1 MLQPYIEMEVYWFDI
16 TYNPYFVNVSY
27 LPQEEPLD
35 MKNYQYRESLYIGNF
50 MCSKRQQRVQAA
62 GALTGKG
69 VGREIDLQ
77 YPWNQYWLAIAKEK
91 NARST
96 IINS

>member
-1 MLQPYIEMEVYWFDI
+1 MLQPYIEIEVYYI
-16 TYNPYFVNVSY
+16 VYNPYFVNVSY

-69 VGREIDLQ
+69 VGREMGLQ
-77 YPWNQYWLAIAKEK
+77 
-91 NARST
+91 
-96 IINS
+96 

>member
-1 MLQPYIEMEVYWFDI
+1 
-16 TYNPYFVNVSY
+16 
-27 LPQEEPLD
+27 
-35 MKNYQYRESLYIGNF
+35 
-50 MCSKRQQRVQAA
+50 MCSKRQQKVQAA

-69 VGREIDLQ
+69 VGREMDLQ

>member
-1 MLQPYIEMEVYWFDI
+1 MLQPYIEIEVYYI
-16 TYNPYFVNVSY
+16 VYNPNFVNVCY

-50 MCSKRQQRVQAA
+50 MCSKRQQKVQAA
-62 GALTGKG
+62 GALTGKD
-69 VGREIDLQ
+69 VGREMDLQ

>member
-1 MLQPYIEMEVYWFDI
+1 MLQPYIEIEVYYI
-16 TYNPYFVNVSY
+16 VYNPYFVDVSY

-35 MKNYQYRESLYIGNF
+35 KKNHQYRESLYIGNF
-50 MCSKRQQRVQAA
+50 MCSKRQQKVQAA

-69 VGREIDLQ
+69 VGREMDLQ